1 MMWKLW
7 SDLQYHFYIVDILC
21 MQPHNV
27 CILQRKY
34 SELDKIIT
42 NVVSFC
48 GVGYPCNFHCL
59 KQSDTSKYS
68 KLTVFH
74 FIFLLDKTQK
84 KLDFVKQSMSS
95 TFETY
100 NKNVGKGEEQLLSEP
115 RSRSYKHG
123 YSYHHHVDDLYYHTL
138 RFLFL
143 FPAFR
148 GFLPTW
154 SHTNNTMHGLVST
167 SIFLELVS

>member
-34 SELDKIIT
+34 NELDKIIT
-42 NVVSFC
+42 NVFSFC
-48 GVGYPCNFHCL
+48 GVGHPCNLHCL

-74 FIFLLDKTQK
+74 FIFLLDKMQK
-84 KLDFVKQSMSS
+84 KLDFVTQKHVLHIWNLQQKCRQGRRTAAVGASKQILQ
-95 TFETY
+95 TW
-100 NKNVGKGEEQLLSEP
+100 
-115 RSRSYKHG
+115 
-123 YSYHHHVDDLYYHTL
+123 
-138 RFLFL
+138 LFL
-143 FPAFR
+143 SSSCWWSMLSCTSFALPFPSLSWVLAYMI
-148 GFLPTW
+148 T
-154 SHTNNTMHGLVST
+154 HKQDHA
-167 SIFLELVS
+167 